1 MSFPKFLISTL
12 KNSAANQIS
21 KKNIEN
27 PEFDRQFYKAQ
38 FKISITNIKLQF
50 SLIRFWNDQAKKL
63 KNSSEASQNQWQ
75 ALHHREYMI
84 Q

>member
-1 MSFPKFLISTL
+1 MANLWPKRLKMEKYHIISVCVFKSMSFPKFLISTL

-50 SLIRFWNDQAKKL
+50 SLIRF
-63 KNSSEASQNQWQ
+63 
-75 ALHHREYMI
+75 
-84 Q
+84 